1 MIGRDERR
9 YKRADKDI
17 DGKLNREEFT
27 AFLHPENDED
37 MKGIV
42 VEETLE
48 DIDKDKDGFISLD
61 EYVGRI

>member
-9 YKRADKDI
+9 YKRADKDN
-17 DGKLNREEFT
+17 DRKLNREEFT